1 MGDPLKA
8 VGQVFGGLTS
18 YQEGKAQQAQS
29 YADAAAQQAMAKLQ
43 AQKIRD
49 QAAEVRGHAKVVAAE
64 NGLKVDQGVAAV
76 VDSSILQN
84 SEQDA
89 YMTILNGGRVA
100 DRMRADGKNA
110 AKRGRNALAGSVLDA
125 GATMMPKWGG
135 GDSLL

>member
-1 MGDPLKA
+1 MCDPLKA
-8 VGQVFGGLTS
+8 VGQVFDGLTS

-64 NGLKVDQGVAAV
+64 NGLKVDHGVAAV

-89 YMTILNGGRVA
+89 YMTVLNGGRVA

-110 AKRGRNALAGSVLDA
+110 AKRGRNALAGSVLGA